1 MSLHALKVTSTY
13 DASAVFK
20 IALPLFYLF
29 YLFKE
34 RNRAKYFF
42 DNRAKSATMF
52 LVLFTSTQRVLMT
65 QRSKYANHFSCR

>member
-1 MSLHALKVTSTY
+1 MSLLALKVTSTY

-20 IALPLFYLF
+20 IALPLF